1 MFNSKTIVYTSGT
14 FDMFHYNHLRMINY
28 ARSLADIL
36 IVGVST
42 DELVS
47 SYKEKPIIP
56 FIERLQIIEALKT
69 PDIVI
74 PQHSLDHTEVMKKL
88 NIDAF
93 VVGDDWFGKYDYLKD
108 INVQV
113 FYFPYGTGV
122 SSSSLKK
129 TIYDSY
135 EKYLLKERNAKPV
148 KIVAPNVNVVDTKT
162 VSGMRN
168 QK

>member
-1 MFNSKTIVYTSGT
+1 MFKDKTIVYTSGT

-47 SYKEKPIIP
+47 SYKATPIIP
-56 FIERLQIIEALKT
+56 FTERLQIIEALKT

-74 PQHSLDHTEVMKKL
+74 PQHSLDHTEIVKKL

-108 INVQV
+108 LGVQV

-122 SSSSLKK
+122 SSSNLKK
-129 TIYDSY
+129 TIHDSY
-135 EKYLLKERNAKPV
+135 EANLHVQQKSKP
-148 KIVAPNVNVVDTKT
+148 KT
-162 VSGMRN
+162 VVKPSEGE
-168 QK
+168 K

>member
-1 MFNSKTIVYTSGT
+1 
-14 FDMFHYNHLRMINY
+14 MINY

-47 SYKEKPIIP
+47 SYKAKPIIP
-56 FIERLQIIEALKT
+56 FTERLQIIEALKT

-74 PQHSLDHTEVMKKL
+74 PQHTLDHTEIVKKL

-108 INVQV
+108 MDVQV

-129 TIYDSY
+129 IIYDSY
-135 EKYLLKERNAKPV
+135 EKNLQQERQAKPHSV
-148 KIVAPNVNVVDTKT
+148 KIQDEETATRKN
-162 VSGMRN
+162 
-168 QK
+168 

>member
-1 MFNSKTIVYTSGT
+1 MLKDKIVVYTSGT

-28 ARSLADIL
+28 ARSLGDIL

-47 SYKEKPIIP
+47 SYKDPPIIP
-56 FIERLQIIEALKT
+56 FNERLQIIEALKT

-74 PQHSLDHTEVMKKL
+74 PQRTLDHTETVKKL

-93 VVGDDWFGKYDYLKD
+93 VVGDDWFGKYDYLKESG
-108 INVQV
+108 IEV
-113 FYFPYGTGV
+113 FYFPYGSGI

-135 EKYLLKERNAKPV
+135 DKSLQKERSAKPANI
-148 KIVAPNVNVVDTKT
+148 KESFYD
-162 VSGMRN
+162 R
-168 QK
+168 